1 MDPTC
6 HVDSRFQLCDSVFV
20 IIFIQTETYH
30 DFMKDSSSD
39 LIEPLMPPMVRIQG
53 GRNRLSSEICS
64 YSDYEFPLD
73 EAWEIAPRN
82 RLVDSLIKLNNLCSA
97 ASVLGLPTTT
107 QAKICSV
114 WFEHEWRWSMNE
126 INCQRRN
133 PCVFCILSNFC
144 CCKHVVN
151 NWSG

>member
-1 MDPTC
+1 MFKFHDLNTEIKCHNCGTALETFKDPTC
-6 HVDSRFQLCDSVFV
+6 NVDSPFQLCDSVFL

-82 RLVDSLIKLNNLCSA
+82 RLVDSLINLNNLCSA
-97 ASVLGLPTTT
+97 ALVLGLYLQPP
-107 QAKICSV
+107 
-114 WFEHEWRWSMNE
+114 R
-126 INCQRRN
+126 
-133 PCVFCILSNFC
+133 
-144 CCKHVVN
+144 
-151 NWSG
+151 

>member
-6 HVDSRFQLCDSVFV
+6 HVDSCFQLCDSVFL
-20 IIFIQTETYH
+20 IIFLQTETYH

-73 EAWEIAPRN
+73 EAWEITPRN
-82 RLVDSLIKLNNLCSA
+82 RLVDSLINLNNLCSA
-97 ASVLGLPTTT
+97 ALVLGLYLQPP
-107 QAKICSV
+107 
-114 WFEHEWRWSMNE
+114 R
-126 INCQRRN
+126 
-133 PCVFCILSNFC
+133 
-144 CCKHVVN
+144 
-151 NWSG
+151 

>member
-1 MDPTC
+1 MSQPPLKLSWTP
-6 HVDSRFQLCDSVFV
+6 HAMWTLVFSFV
-20 IIFIQTETYH
+20 TVCLLIIFIQTETYH

-82 RLVDSLIKLNNLCSA
+82 RLVGSLIKLNNLCSA
-97 ASVLGLPTTT
+97 AIGFRLTYNHPGKNMFGMV
-107 QAKICSV
+107 
-114 WFEHEWRWSMNE
+114 
-126 INCQRRN
+126 
-133 PCVFCILSNFC
+133 
-144 CCKHVVN
+144 
-151 NWSG
+151 